1 MVFQSA
7 IKAGKAYVEL
17 AVSDQTKNG
26 LNRVTR
32 SMNRFGYRMSR
43 LGRRMMMVGGA
54 LGIPLIAAAR
64 AFAVFERQMAEVSTM
79 LNEPERH
86 MRYFSSSV
94 QKLSVEFGESTAVM
108 AKGLYQILSAT
119 IDANKAIGVLHVSS
133 KAAVAGLSD
142 TTTAADLITTVLNS
156 YGLAAEE
163 AIRVSDILFA
173 TIKRGK
179 TTFGELAQF
188 MGKLT
193 AVSAEVGVSFE
204 EVSAVI
210 ALLTRNGI
218 KTEVAVTAIRQAL
231 ASLLKPA
238 SQSAEKFQELF
249 NMSMNPDAIKR
260 MGGLSGFLRKLA
272 EESSEDI
279 AMMFPNVRAL
289 MGVLPAASNS
299 ADLRRDV
306 KAMQD
311 SAGATDEAFE
321 KMSETVSFQLGRLKQ
336 SFTVFLQ
343 TVGEALMPELKSF
356 IEWFNEAAAGVIAF
370 VKTQKPLIKMIATLA
385 FKLVAGGAA
394 LWAFGK
400 AINMTIM
407 ALSATMV
414 VLKGVVALFSLLV
427 AIPKVAIAGLALLT
441 LNLVASR
448 NEWSKWSN
456 HVADT
461 WGAMKNN
468 MSAAMTGVI
477 AALQAANLD
486 LAMEILVA
494 GLELIWEDF
503 WFWIKDGFKTTFSWI
518 IRQFS
523 QITNGI
529 ARWSVQAESLWNK
542 LFPPT
547 PPNMD
552 RGSDQWRKWRN
563 EYEKNNRKEVAEMR
577 ASANASAKAAEGFGY
592 KSGHDILDDMIWEKY
607 VEGYGEKV
615 GAAKAT
621 QLQKQADI
629 LTSLGMRMA
638 YDPNWSPQDEAREK
652 HAQKMRGLEAKLH
665 GRVNEA
671 LKQKAE
677 ADARYNAET
686 QRFSETMKAKRE
698 EFEEPNV
705 TIPNIDDLELG
716 NETGG
721 GRAGILR
728 GLTGA
733 FNTAAAVRV
742 AMSAMLPPVA
752 AVDERNASANE
763 RSADILQKIDRKLAG
778 VGLTE

>member
-79 LNEPERH
+79 LNDPERH

-94 QKLSVEFGESTAVM
+94 QKLSVEFGESTGVM

-119 IDANKAIGVLHVSS
+119 IEADKAIGVLYVSS

-249 NMSMNPDAIKR
+249 NMSMNPDAVRR
-260 MGGLSGFLRKLA
+260 MGGLTGFLRKLA
-272 EESSEDI
+272 QESSEDI

-299 ADLRRDV
+299 ADLQKDV
-306 KAMQD
+306 KAMQN

-321 KMSETVSFQLGRLKQ
+321 KMSETVSFQLGRLRK

-343 TVGEALMPELKSF
+343 TLGEALMPELKSL
-356 IEWFNEAAAGVIAF
+356 IEWFNEAAGAVIGF

-385 FKLVAGGAA
+385 FNLVAGGAA

-400 AINMTIM
+400 AINLTLI
-407 ALSATMV
+407 ALSATMA
-414 VLKGVVALFSLLV
+414 VLKGVVMMFSLLV
-427 AIPKVAIAGLALLT
+427 AIPKVAVAGLALLT

-477 AALQAANLD
+477 AALQAGNLD
-486 LAMEILVA
+486 LAMKILVA
-494 GLELIWEDF
+494 GLEVIWEDF

-518 IRQFS
+518 IKQFA

-529 ARWSVQAESLWNK
+529 ARWSVQAESLWSK
-542 LFPPT
+542 LFPKN

-552 RGSDQWRKWRN
+552 RQSDQWRKWKN
-563 EYEKNNRKEVAEMR
+563 LYEENNRKEVAEMR
-577 ASANASAKAAEGFGY
+577 SSANASAKASEGFGY
-592 KSGHDILDDMIWEKY
+592 KSGHDILDDMLWEKY
-607 VEGYGEKV
+607 VEGYQEKV
-615 GAAKAT
+615 GNLEST

-629 LTSLGMRMA
+629 LTNLGMRMA
-638 YDPNWSPQDEAREK
+638 YDPNWSPQDDAREK
-652 HAQKMRGLEAKLH
+652 HNQKMRGLESKLH
-665 GRVNEA
+665 ARVNEA
-671 LKQKAE
+671 LKQKAD

-686 QRFSETMKAKRE
+686 KRFSETMKAKRE
-698 EFEEPNV
+698 ELEEPSV
-705 TIPNIDDLELG
+705 DVPNIDDLALG
-716 NETGG
+716 DQSGG

-733 FNTAAAVRV
+733 FNTAAAMRV
-742 AMSAMLPPVA
+742 AMSAMLPPVV
-752 AVDERNASANE
+752 AVDERNANANE

-778 VGLTE
+778 VGLAE